1 LLGIA
6 GRAERCCPSKA
17 LSIWD
22 RIGGLAALE
31 NREKTEYDRV
41 ISTYF
46 ADEHVS
52 AIVYL
57 KVDTKEA
64 DTIAERVSGFD
75 VVEDVFLVTGDN
87 DVLVKVRF
95 RSYDQLKQFLMNDLS
110 PIPGIKD
117 MKTSMVVTTFKEK
130 GELKFEPPGED
141 KGEN

>member
-1 LLGIA
+1 M
-6 GRAERCCPSKA
+6 
-17 LSIWD
+17 
-22 RIGGLAALE
+22 E